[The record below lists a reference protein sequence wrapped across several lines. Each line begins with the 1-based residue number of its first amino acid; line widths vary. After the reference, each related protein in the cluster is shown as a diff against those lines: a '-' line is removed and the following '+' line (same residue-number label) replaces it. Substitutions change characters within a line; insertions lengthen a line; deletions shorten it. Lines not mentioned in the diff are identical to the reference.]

1 MLCNLKQILTIST
14 LLSLFV
20 FSTAAKP
27 CVLKMG
33 YKDGEKKP
41 LIGPI
46 GDNTGTFQ
54 DLFTEA
60 AEKIGCK
67 LVIYRIPKKRALQG
81 LQIGLIDFYPGASFS
96 IQRSKYLFYIKNGLI
111 TAELGLTP
119 LNVPDIKSYH
129 NVKSLNFIWLMEPG
143 STKKEIADTF
153 RIQSQQTPNVTIDK
167 VMLYFESRGV
177 NFYVADKEL
186 IDQFTFKK
194 PDYFLEYNGLQLHKN
209 CCGGVQPMYLGFS
222 KKSVHIKLV
231 KNLNFDETQAPSPS
245 NQRESLDTNSIAYRY
260 EQALAELASQGVTE
274 QYYLKHLGV
283 DLPL

>member
-1 MLCNLKQILTIST
+1 MLCNLKQILTT
-14 LLSLFV
+14 LALLSLFV
-20 FSTAAKP
+20 FSTAATS

-46 GDNTGTFQ
+46 GDNTGTYQ
-54 DLFTEA
+54 DLFTRA

-67 LVIYRIPKKRALQG
+67 LVIYRLPKKRALQG

-96 IQRSKYLFYIKNGLI
+96 MQRSKYLFYIKNGLI
-111 TAELGLTP
+111 TAQYGLTP

-129 NVKSLNFIWLMEPG
+129 AVKSLNFTWLMEPG
-143 STKKEIADTF
+143 STEEEIADIF
-153 RIQSQQTPNVTIDK
+153 RIHSQQTPNVTMDK

-177 NFYVADKEL
+177 NFYVADKAL
-186 IDQFTFKK
+186 IDQFTFNR

-222 KKSVHIKLV
+222 KKSVHIKLT
-231 KNLNFDETQAPSPS
+231 KNLNFDETLALSPS
-245 NQRESLDTNSIAYRY
+245 NQRESLDSNSIAYRY
-260 EQALAELASQGVTE
+260 EQALAELAEQGMTE
-274 QYYLKHLGV
+274 QYYQKYLGI
-283 DLPL
+283 D